1 MLEGGPLQRPIVCP
15 VLVGRAAH
23 LAALN
28 ECLAQVRAGG
38 TGQMV
43 LVQGEAGI
51 GKSRLVGELGASAA
65 GAGATVLQG
74 ACFESDG
81 ASPYA
86 PFVDLLR
93 SARARQVM
101 AEVLTSLGPLVDDL
115 SRLVPE
121 LSGPAAGRDRT
132 GAGPAP
138 DRQRLHYAIEQLLIE
153 LARSGPLVLIFEDL
167 HWSDDASLECLHYLA
182 RALQQRPILLLLTF
196 RPEDVQP
203 ALAQLLAA
211 AERQRLALELPLTP
225 LSVDQVDRMVQAI
238 LGMERPA
245 RPGFVHEVH
254 TLTDGNPFF
263 VEEVLRSLV
272 HSGAVTRSRA
282 DRARLR
288 VGDVRIPRSVR
299 EAVQRREA
307 RLSAAARH
315 TLTLA
320 AVVGQRCDLALLR
333 SLTGCSES
341 ELLPQLRELVAAG
354 LLIETGV
361 DQLAF
366 HHALTRGAVYG
377 ELLVRERQLLHAS
390 VVETLERLRPGPD
403 PAALGQLAHH
413 SYEAGDWSRTLRYAQ
428 LAGERAAQLYA
439 PGAAAEQFGRAIEA
453 AGQLQVPV
461 STALLRGH
469 GRALDE
475 LGAFEPAQQS
485 LEAALA
491 HARAEHD
498 DHGAWQLLLDLAL
511 LWSGRDYRRA
521 GAYAQEALST
531 ARTSGDPRRL
541 AHTLNRVAN
550 WHLNMDAPAEALPMH
565 REALRLFEDLGDS
578 HGEAE
583 TLDLLALATFVSG
596 DLVGGAPYMARAIA
610 LFRELGDR
618 HGVAS
623 CLATYLVRHPTYQTA
638 TLVADV
644 VDDHVLRREIG
655 EAVQSARAID
665 WRVGEAFAQ
674 FNAGYCLAA
683 RGLYLE
689 ALRATTAS
697 LRIAEEVEHRQ
708 WTCGA
713 HAVLGAIHHDLLDFE
728 RGREHLEQ
736 ACSLAREVGSMH
748 WSQRAS
754 GLLALLL
761 VEQRDL
767 PAARAIVDASAAYGA
782 ATGSWGQRL
791 LTLAAGELALASGQP
806 AAALA
811 ASEALIESAANAQT
825 TPIPR
830 LLLLR
835 ARAEQALGAIEVAE
849 GTLDTAA
856 RAAEGWGLQPL
867 AWRIALEQHRL
878 YRTQGRTVDAR
889 AAVSRAWRVVHALSD
904 ALTDEQLRSSFLTE
918 AGRMLP
924 TPGREPTSTDPLTP
938 RERDVATLVTA
949 GCSNR
954 EIADRLVVGER
965 TVETH
970 VSNILAKLG
979 MHSRTGIAAWATKR
993 GLRP

>member
-23 LAALN
+23 LAALDA
-28 ECLAQVRAGG
+28 CLAQVRAEG

-43 LVQGEAGI
+43 LIQGEAGV
-51 GKSRLVGELGASAA
+51 GKSRLVAELAARAA

-74 ACFESDG
+74 ACFESDE

-93 SARARQVM
+93 SGQARQAMTV
-101 AEVLTSLGPLVDDL
+101 ALPSLGPLVDDL

-121 LSGPAAGRDRT
+121 LSSPGRDPA
-132 GAGPAP
+132 GAEPAP
-138 DRQRLHYAIEQLLIE
+138 DRQRLHYAIAQLLIE
-153 LARSGPLVLIFEDL
+153 LARSRPLVLIFEDL

-182 RALQQRPILLLLTF
+182 RGLQQRPILLLLTF

-203 ALAQLLAA
+203 GLGQLLAA
-211 AERQRLALELPLTP
+211 AERQRLALELPVTP
-225 LSVDQVDRMVQAI
+225 LSAEQVDLMVQAI
-238 LGMERPA
+238 LANERPA
-245 RPGFVHEVH
+245 RPDFVRELHA
-254 TLTDGNPFF
+254 LTEGNPFF
-263 VEEVLRSLV
+263 VEEVLRSLI
-272 HSGAVTRSRA
+272 HSGAVPRSRA
-282 DRARLR
+282 DQARLR

-299 EAVQRREA
+299 EAVQRRES
-307 RLSAAARH
+307 RLSVAARRS
-315 TLTLA
+315 LTLA
-320 AVVGQRCDLALLR
+320 AVLGQRCDLALLR
-333 SLTGCSES
+333 ELTGCSES

-354 LLIETGV
+354 LLTETAV
-361 DQLAF
+361 DQFAF
-366 HHALTRGAVYG
+366 QHALTRGAVYG
-377 ELLVRERQLLHAS
+377 ELLERERQLLHAS
-390 VVETLERLRPGPD
+390 VVETLERLHPRSD
-403 PAALGQLAHH
+403 AAALGQLAHH
-413 SYEAGDWSRTLRYAQ
+413 SYEAGDASRTLRYAQ

-453 AGQLQVPV
+453 ARQLQLPV
-461 STALLRGH
+461 SAALLRSH

-475 LGAFEPAQQS
+475 LGSFEPAQRS
-485 LEAALA
+485 LEAGLA
-491 HARAEHD
+491 RARAEQD
-498 DHGAWQLLLDLAL
+498 DYSAWQLLLDLAL

-521 GAYAQEALST
+521 GAYAREALSA
-531 ARTSGDPRRL
+531 ARTSGDPSRL

-565 REALRLFEDLGDS
+565 REALRLFEALGDRQ
-578 HGEAE
+578 GEAG

-618 HGVAS
+618 HGRAS

-638 TLVADV
+638 TLVADI
-644 VDDHVLRREIG
+644 VDADALRREID
-655 EAVQSARAID
+655 EAVQAARAID

-683 RGLYLE
+683 RGFYAE
-689 ALRATTAS
+689 ALRASTAS

-736 ACSLAREVGSMH
+736 ACSLAREVGSRH

-761 VEQRDL
+761 VDQRDL
-767 PAARAIVDASAAYGA
+767 PAARSIVDAAAPQGA

-791 LTLAAGELALASGQP
+791 LTLAAAELALASGQP
-806 AAALA
+806 DVALVA
-811 ASEALIESAANAQT
+811 TRALIDSAPNAEG

-835 ARAEQALGAIEVAE
+835 ARAEQALGDVDLAGEALE
-849 GTLDTAA
+849 TAA
-856 RAAEGWGLQPL
+856 RAAERWGLQPL
-867 AWRIALEQHRL
+867 AWRIALEQHRQH
-878 YRTQGRTVDAR
+878 RGQGRMADAR
-889 AAVSRAWRVVHALSD
+889 AAASRAWRVVHALG
-904 ALTDEQLRSSFLTE
+904 AGLTDDRLRTSFLTE
-918 AGRMLP
+918 ASRRLP
-924 TPGREPTSTDPLTP
+924 APGRQPASTDPLTP
-938 RERDVATLVTA
+938 REREVAALVA
-949 GCSNR
+949 GGCSNR

-979 MHSRTGIAAWATKR
+979 KHSRVEIAAWATER
-993 GLRP
+993 ALRT